1 MNQTIKTSQNLTTF
15 LPPNDTELEKVILG
29 AVLLDF
35 KALNRVEGILTPK
48 KFFDP
53 RNELVMEAVLKLKSE
68 NLPIDLLTVTQTLRK
83 SKELTN
89 AGGPGYI
96 AELTNRVSSTAN
108 LEVWALQLT
117 EMYLKRE
124 LAKSAARIAELAL
137 SPENDPFEIYNQFS
151 AELTDLIRD
160 NLKGQSSHV
169 STVTPETS
177 ESIEAREKTG
187 VAGIPTGIRAID
199 GVLGGHQKSDLVYI
213 AARPGMGKTSFAISV
228 LLNMAQQG
236 KPVAFFS
243 LEMSRVQIV
252 FRMASILSGLNA
264 EQLAKHRLDR
274 ETKIKYYQTVDR
286 LNALPI
292 FIDDNAA
299 LSVYDLKTRIRTLR
313 EKHKIEA
320 VFIDYVQLI
329 SAAKSKTANRE
340 QEVSAISRGLKLIAK
355 ENNLP
360 VIALAQLSRSLET
373 RSDKRPMLS
382 DLRDSGSL
390 EQDADVVSFLYRQ
403 DYYDKNSGI
412 NNAEFIIAKHRNGR
426 TGFVN
431 INFTPETMHYSD
443 VQNLQPQNYFDL

>member
-1 MNQTIKTSQNLTTF
+1 MNLTTF
-15 LPPNDTELEKVILG
+15 LPPNDTELEKIILG
-29 AVLLDF
+29 AILLDF
-35 KALNRVEGILTPK
+35 NALKRVEGILTPE

-53 RNELVMEAVLKLKSE
+53 RNGLVMQSILKLKNE
-68 NLPIDLLTVTQTLRK
+68 NQPIDILTVIQTLRK
-83 SKELTN
+83 SKELTS
-89 AGGPGYI
+89 AGGPQYI
-96 AELTNRVSSTAN
+96 SELTNRVSSTAN
-108 LEVWALQLT
+108 LEAWALSLT

-124 LAKSAARIAELAL
+124 LAKSAARIAELSL
-137 SPENDPFEIYNQFS
+137 SPETDPFELYNQFS
-151 AELTDLIRD
+151 AELTELIRS

-169 STVTPETS
+169 STITPETT
-177 ESIEAREKTG
+177 ESIEGREKTG
-187 VAGIPTGIRAID
+187 VAGLPTGIRAID

-228 LLNMAQQG
+228 LLNMAQNG

-274 ETKIKYYQTVDR
+274 ESKVKYYQTVDR

-292 FIDDNAA
+292 YIDDNAA
-299 LSVYDLKTRIRTLR
+299 LSIYDLKTRVRTLR

-329 SAAKSKTANRE
+329 AAAKSKTANRE

-355 ENNLP
+355 ENDLP

-431 INFTPETMHYSD
+431 INFTPETMHYTD
-443 VQNLQPQNYFDL
+443 TPQIQPQNYFEL

>member
-1 MNQTIKTSQNLTTF
+1 MNLTTPS
-15 LPPNDTELEKVILG
+15 PPNDTELERFVLG

-35 KALNRVEGILTPK
+35 RALNRVDGILVPK

-53 RNELVMEAVLKLKSE
+53 RNEAIMEAVISLKNQ
-68 NLPIDLLTVTQTLRK
+68 NLPIDILTVTQTLRK
-83 SKELTN
+83 SKQLTS
-89 AGGPGYI
+89 AGGAQYV
-96 AELTNRVSSTAN
+96 ADLTTRVASTAN
-108 LEVWALQLT
+108 LETWAHALT
-117 EMYLKRE
+117 EMHLKRE
-124 LAKSAARIAELAL
+124 MGKISMKLTGLAYSVDG
-137 SPENDPFEIYNQFS
+137 DPFDIYNQFS
-151 AELTDLIRD
+151 SELTELIRE
-160 NLKGQSSHV
+160 NLRGQSSHV
-169 STVTPETS
+169 SNTTPEAS
-177 ESIEAREKTG
+177 ESIEGREKTG
-187 VAGIPTGIRAID
+187 ISGIPTGIRAID

-228 LLNMAQQG
+228 MLNIAKTG

-264 EQLAKHRLDR
+264 EMLAKHRLD
-274 ETKIKYYQTVDR
+274 KDSKFKYYQIIDQ

-292 FIDDNAA
+292 YIDDNAG
-299 LSVYDLKTRIRTLR
+299 VTIYDIKTKVRTLR
-313 EKHKIEA
+313 EKYKIEA

-329 SAAKSKTANRE
+329 SAAKNKNANRE

-355 ENNLP
+355 ENEIP
-360 VIALAQLSRSLET
+360 VIALAQLSRSLESRT
-373 RSDKRPMLS
+373 DKRPMLS

-390 EQDADVVSFLYRQ
+390 EQDADVVSFLYRA

-431 INFTPETMHYSD
+431 INFTPETMHYID
-443 VQNLQPQNYFDL
+443 TQQMQPQNYFEL

>member
-1 MNQTIKTSQNLTTF
+1 MNLTTF
-15 LPPNDTELEKVILG
+15 LPPNDTELEKIILG
-29 AVLLDF
+29 AILLDF
-35 KALNRVEGILTPK
+35 NALKRVEGILTSE

-53 RNELVMEAVLKLKSE
+53 RNGLVMESVLKLKNE
-68 NLPIDLLTVTQTLRK
+68 NQPIDILTVTQTLRK
-83 SKELTN
+83 GKQLTS
-89 AGGPGYI
+89 AGGPAYVS
-96 AELTNRVSSTAN
+96 ELTNRVSSTAN
-108 LEVWALQLT
+108 LETWALTLT

-124 LAKSAARIAELAL
+124 LAKSAARVAELAL
-137 SPENDPFEIYNQFS
+137 SPETDPFELYNQFS
-151 AELTDLIRD
+151 TELTDLIRN

-169 STVTPETS
+169 STITPETS

-187 VAGIPTGIRAID
+187 VAGLPTGIRAID

-228 LLNMAQQG
+228 MLNMAQSG

-274 ETKIKYYQTVDR
+274 DAKIKYYQTVDQ

-292 FIDDNAA
+292 YIDDNAA
-299 LSVYDLKTRIRTLR
+299 LNVYDIKTRVRTLR

-329 SAAKSKTANRE
+329 AAAKSKTANRE

-355 ENNLP
+355 ENDLP

-412 NNAEFIIAKHRNGR
+412 NTAEFIIAKHRNGR

-431 INFTPETMHYSD
+431 INFTPETMHYTD
-443 VQNLQPQNYFDL
+443 TQKIQPENYFEL

>member
-1 MNQTIKTSQNLTTF
+1 MNLTTPS
-15 LPPNDTELEKVILG
+15 PPNDTELEKFVLG

-35 KALNRVEGILTPK
+35 KALNRVDGILLPK

-53 RNELVMEAVLKLKSE
+53 RNEAIMEAVISLKNQ
-68 NLPIDLLTVTQTLRK
+68 NLPIDILTVTQTLRK
-83 SKELTN
+83 SKQLTS
-89 AGGPGYI
+89 AGGAQYV
-96 AELTNRVSSTAN
+96 ADLTTRVASTAN
-108 LEVWALQLT
+108 LETWAHALT
-117 EMYLKRE
+117 EMHLKRE
-124 LAKSAARIAELAL
+124 MGKISMKLTGLAYSVDG
-137 SPENDPFEIYNQFS
+137 DPFDIYNQFS
-151 AELTDLIRD
+151 AELTELIRD
-160 NLKGQSSHV
+160 NLRGQSSHV
-169 STVTPETS
+169 SNTTPEAS
-177 ESIEAREKTG
+177 ESIEGREKTG
-187 VAGIPTGIRAID
+187 ISGIPTGIRAID

-228 LLNMAQQG
+228 MLNIAKTG

-264 EQLAKHRLDR
+264 EMLAKHRLD
-274 ETKIKYYQTVDR
+274 KDSKFKYYQIIDQ

-292 FIDDNAA
+292 YIDDNAG
-299 LSVYDLKTRIRTLR
+299 VTIYDIKTKVRTLR
-313 EKHKIEA
+313 EKYKIEA

-329 SAAKSKTANRE
+329 SAAKNKNANRE

-355 ENNLP
+355 ENEIP

-373 RSDKRPMLS
+373 RTDKRPMLS

-390 EQDADVVSFLYRQ
+390 EQDADVVSFLYRA

-431 INFTPETMHYSD
+431 INFTPETMHYTD
-443 VQNLQPQNYFDL
+443 AQQVQPQNYFEL

>member
-1 MNQTIKTSQNLTTF
+1 MNLTTPS
-15 LPPNDTELEKVILG
+15 PPNDTDLERVVLG

-35 KALNRVEGILTPK
+35 RALSRVDGILLPK

-53 RNELVMEAVLKLKSE
+53 RNEAIMEAVISLKNQ
-68 NLPIDLLTVTQTLRK
+68 NLPIDILTVTQTLRK
-83 SKELTN
+83 SKQLTS
-89 AGGPGYI
+89 AGGAQYV
-96 AELTNRVSSTAN
+96 ADLTTRVASTAN
-108 LEVWALQLT
+108 LETWAHALT
-117 EMYLKRE
+117 EMHLKRE
-124 LAKSAARIAELAL
+124 MGKISMKLTGLAYSVDG
-137 SPENDPFEIYNQFS
+137 DPFEIYNQFS
-151 AELTDLIRD
+151 SELTELIRE

-169 STVTPETS
+169 SNTTPEAS
-177 ESIEAREKTG
+177 ESIEGREKTG
-187 VAGIPTGIRAID
+187 ISGIPTGIRAID

-228 LLNMAQQG
+228 MLNIAKTG
-236 KPVAFFS
+236 RPVAFFS

-264 EQLAKHRLDR
+264 EMLAKHRLD
-274 ETKIKYYQTVDR
+274 KDSKFKYYQIIDQ

-292 FIDDNAA
+292 YIDDNAG
-299 LSVYDLKTRIRTLR
+299 VTIYDIKTKVRTLR
-313 EKHKIEA
+313 EKYKVEA

-329 SAAKSKTANRE
+329 SAAKNKNANRE

-355 ENNLP
+355 ENEIP

-373 RSDKRPMLS
+373 RTDKRPMLS

-390 EQDADVVSFLYRQ
+390 EQDADVVSFLYRA

-431 INFTPETMHYSD
+431 INFTPETMHYTD
-443 VQNLQPQNYFDL
+443 AQQPQPQNYFEL

>member
-1 MNQTIKTSQNLTTF
+1 MNLTTPS
-15 LPPNDTELEKVILG
+15 PPNDTELEKFVLG

-35 KALNRVEGILTPK
+35 KALNRVDGILVPK

-53 RNELVMEAVLKLKSE
+53 RNEAIMEAVISLKNQ
-68 NLPIDLLTVTQTLRK
+68 NLPIDILTVTQTLRK
-83 SKELTN
+83 SKQLTS
-89 AGGPGYI
+89 AGGAQYV
-96 AELTNRVSSTAN
+96 ADLTTRVASTAN
-108 LEVWALQLT
+108 LETWAHALT
-117 EMYLKRE
+117 EMHLKRE
-124 LAKSAARIAELAL
+124 MGKISMKLTGLAYSVDG
-137 SPENDPFEIYNQFS
+137 DPFDIYNQFS
-151 AELTDLIRD
+151 AELTELIRD
-160 NLKGQSSHV
+160 NLRGQSSHV
-169 STVTPETS
+169 SNTTPEAS
-177 ESIEAREKTG
+177 ESIEGREKTG
-187 VAGIPTGIRAID
+187 ISGIPTGIRAID

-228 LLNMAQQG
+228 MLNIAKTG

-264 EQLAKHRLDR
+264 EMLAKHRLD
-274 ETKIKYYQTVDR
+274 KDSKFKYYQIIDQ

-292 FIDDNAA
+292 YIDDNAG
-299 LSVYDLKTRIRTLR
+299 VTIYDIKTKVRTLR
-313 EKHKIEA
+313 EKYKIEA

-329 SAAKSKTANRE
+329 SAAKNKNANRE

-355 ENNLP
+355 ENEIP

-373 RSDKRPMLS
+373 RTDKRPMLS

-390 EQDADVVSFLYRQ
+390 EQDADVVSFLYRA

-431 INFTPETMHYSD
+431 INFTPETMHYTD
-443 VQNLQPQNYFDL
+443 TQQVQPQNYFEL

>member
-1 MNQTIKTSQNLTTF
+1 MNLTTPS
-15 LPPNDTELEKVILG
+15 PPNDTELERFVLG

-35 KALNRVEGILTPK
+35 KALNRVDGILLPK

-53 RNELVMEAVLKLKSE
+53 RNEAIMEAVISLKNQ
-68 NLPIDLLTVTQTLRK
+68 NLPIDILTVTQTLRK
-83 SKELTN
+83 SKQLTS
-89 AGGPGYI
+89 AGGAQYV
-96 AELTNRVSSTAN
+96 ADLTTRVASTAN
-108 LEVWALQLT
+108 LETWAHALT
-117 EMYLKRE
+117 EMHLKRE
-124 LAKSAARIAELAL
+124 MGKISMKLTGLAYSVDG
-137 SPENDPFEIYNQFS
+137 DPLDIYNQFS
-151 AELTDLIRD
+151 AELTELIRD
-160 NLKGQSSHV
+160 NLRGQSSHV
-169 STVTPETS
+169 SNTTPEAS
-177 ESIEAREKTG
+177 ESIEGREKTG
-187 VAGIPTGIRAID
+187 ISGIPTGIRAID

-228 LLNMAQQG
+228 MLNIAKTG

-264 EQLAKHRLDR
+264 EMLAKHRLD
-274 ETKIKYYQTVDR
+274 KDSKFKYYQIIDQ

-292 FIDDNAA
+292 YIDDNAG
-299 LSVYDLKTRIRTLR
+299 VTIYDIKTKVRTLR
-313 EKHKIEA
+313 EKYKIEA

-329 SAAKSKTANRE
+329 SAAKNKNANRE

-355 ENNLP
+355 ENEIP

-373 RSDKRPMLS
+373 RTDKRPMLS

-390 EQDADVVSFLYRQ
+390 EQDADVVSFLYRA

-431 INFTPETMHYSD
+431 INFTPETMHYTD
-443 VQNLQPQNYFDL
+443 AQQVQPQNYFEL

>member
-1 MNQTIKTSQNLTTF
+1 MNLTTPS
-15 LPPNDTELEKVILG
+15 PPNDTDLERVVLG

-35 KALNRVEGILTPK
+35 RALSRVDGILLPK

-53 RNELVMEAVLKLKSE
+53 RNEAIMEAVISLKNQ
-68 NLPIDLLTVTQTLRK
+68 NLPIDILTVTQTLRK
-83 SKELTN
+83 SKQLTS
-89 AGGPGYI
+89 AGGAQYI
-96 AELTNRVSSTAN
+96 ADLTTRVASTAN
-108 LEVWALQLT
+108 LETWAHALT
-117 EMYLKRE
+117 EMHLKRE
-124 LAKSAARIAELAL
+124 MGKISLKLTGLAYSVDG
-137 SPENDPFEIYNQFS
+137 DPFEIYNQFS
-151 AELTDLIRD
+151 SELTELIRE

-169 STVTPETS
+169 SNTTPEAS
-177 ESIEAREKTG
+177 ESIEGREKTG
-187 VAGIPTGIRAID
+187 ISGIPTGIRAID

-228 LLNMAQQG
+228 MLNIAKTG
-236 KPVAFFS
+236 RPVAFFS

-264 EQLAKHRLDR
+264 EMLAKHRLD
-274 ETKIKYYQTVDR
+274 KDSKFKYYQIIDQ

-292 FIDDNAA
+292 YIDDNAG
-299 LSVYDLKTRIRTLR
+299 VTIYDIKTKVRTLR
-313 EKHKIEA
+313 EKYKVEA

-329 SAAKSKTANRE
+329 SAAKNKNANRE

-355 ENNLP
+355 ENEIP

-373 RSDKRPMLS
+373 RTDKRPMLS

-431 INFTPETMHYSD
+431 INFTPETMHYTD
-443 VQNLQPQNYFDL
+443 AQQAQPQNYFEL

>member
-1 MNQTIKTSQNLTTF
+1 MNLTTPS
-15 LPPNDTELEKVILG
+15 PPNDTDLERVVLG

-35 KALNRVEGILTPK
+35 RALSRVDGILLPK

-53 RNELVMEAVLKLKSE
+53 RNEAIMEAVISLKNQ
-68 NLPIDLLTVTQTLRK
+68 NLPIDILTVTQTLRK
-83 SKELTN
+83 SKQLTS
-89 AGGPGYI
+89 AGGAQYI
-96 AELTNRVSSTAN
+96 ADLTTRVASTAN
-108 LEVWALQLT
+108 LETWAHALT
-117 EMYLKRE
+117 EMHLKRE
-124 LAKSAARIAELAL
+124 MGKISLKLTGLAYSVDG
-137 SPENDPFEIYNQFS
+137 DPFEIYNQFS
-151 AELTDLIRD
+151 SELTELIRE

-169 STVTPETS
+169 SNTTPEAS
-177 ESIEAREKTG
+177 ESIEGREKTG
-187 VAGIPTGIRAID
+187 ISGIPTGIRAID

-228 LLNMAQQG
+228 MLNIAKTG
-236 KPVAFFS
+236 RPVAFFS

-264 EQLAKHRLDR
+264 EMLAKHRLD
-274 ETKIKYYQTVDR
+274 KDSKFKYYQIIDQ

-292 FIDDNAA
+292 YIDDNAG
-299 LSVYDLKTRIRTLR
+299 VTIYDIKTKVRTLR
-313 EKHKIEA
+313 EKYKVEA

-329 SAAKSKTANRE
+329 SAAKNKNANRE

-355 ENNLP
+355 ENEIP

-373 RSDKRPMLS
+373 RTDKRPMLS

-390 EQDADVVSFLYRQ
+390 EQDADVVSFLYRA

-431 INFTPETMHYSD
+431 INFTPETMHYTD
-443 VQNLQPQNYFDL
+443 AQQAQPQNYFEL